1 MLAWGRTRSWL
12 TLCAHLRSVFNVL
25 KSWIESHFYEGEDDE
40 ELKRIKDFALDEM
53 AQSLPMETPSKLLI
67 RLVER
72 KVGCACA
79 VPRRLR

>member
-1 MLAWGRTRSWL
+1 
-12 TLCAHLRSVFNVL
+12 VL

-72 KVGCACA
+72 RVSVACA
-79 VPRRLR
+79 LPGPC